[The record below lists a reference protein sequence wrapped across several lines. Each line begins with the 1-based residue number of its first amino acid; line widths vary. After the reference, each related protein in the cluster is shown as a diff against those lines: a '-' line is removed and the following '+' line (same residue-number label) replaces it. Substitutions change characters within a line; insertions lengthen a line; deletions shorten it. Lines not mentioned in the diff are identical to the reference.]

1 MHSSGQP
8 TPHCGQPRPHQQW
21 VRTHELHESTKRAH
35 RLKTHL
41 GKYSIAVDSCT
52 TTHPWPR
59 RGHGLTLADLR
70 IADNHAH
77 TNNGCPPTKSRVHRR
92 TKYETRG
99 RSDAGSAAGAR
110 VSALLENVK
119 APPASSWTARQARP
133 FCGRARAW
141 TTGPGGSTSGRK
153 RQLLRRACPRRWAWG

>member
-1 MHSSGQP
+1 MHSSGRP

-21 VRTHELHESTKRAH
+21 VRTHELHESAERPH
-35 RLKTHL
+35 PPRIDL
-41 GKYSIAVDSCT
+41 GKCGTAVDSCT
-52 TTHPWPR
+52 TTHSWRR

-77 TNNGCPPTKSRVHRR
+77 TNNGCPPTKSREQRR

>member
-77 TNNGCPPTKSRVHRR
+77 TNNGCPPTKSREHRR
-92 TKYETRG
+92 TKYETRD
-99 RSDAGSAAGAR
+99 RTDAGSVAGERWGGAEVDFGQTLSPEGAR
-110 VSALLENVK
+110 AK
-119 APPASSWTARQARP
+119 APATSSWTARRVRP
-133 FCGRARAW
+133 SCGRARAW
-141 TTGPGGSTSGRK
+141 TTGPGGSTS
-153 RQLLRRACPRRWAWG
+153 